1 MATKTMNPWQ
11 LTELLLKARTS
22 RMCLWG
28 PPGIGKSYTPFV
40 VAQEEKWD
48 FFSVTL
54 TDQTPMS
61 ELRGHFIL
69 QGNSFVW
76 HDGIIA
82 RAWRQSHKGPV
93 ILMINEIVEASSD
106 AEVFLHNALDDPE
119 MARMDLPN
127 GETIRPHMKNLMVIA
142 TMNAKPDHLREA
154 LRDRFPVMIEVLEPH
169 PAAIANLPQNLQKF
183 AIAATSPKA
192 GPDRMSI
199 RPIAAFA
206 VLRDT
211 LKSPELAAQAI
222 WGPKVGPTYLA
233 SMLEA
238 APKAKTEKD
247 AESARTAKLVPE
259 EV

>member
-1 MATKTMNPWQ
+1 MNPWQ
-11 LTELLLKARTS
+11 LLDLLMKTRTP
-22 RMCLWG
+22 RACLFG
-28 PPGIGKSYTPFV
+28 PPGIGKSYTPFT
-40 VAQEEKWD
+40 VAQENGWD

-82 RAWRQSHKGPV
+82 RAWRKSWDGPV
-93 ILMINEIVEASSD
+93 VLVINEIVEASAD

-127 GETIRPHMKNLMVIA
+127 GETIRPNKDNLMVVA
-142 TMNAKPDHLREA
+142 TMNGRPEHLREA
-154 LRDRFPVMIEVLEPH
+154 LRDRFPVMVEFTTPH
-169 PAAIANLPQNLQKF
+169 PAAIAALPENLRKF

-192 GPDRMSI
+192 GKDRMSI

-206 VLRDT
+206 ALRET
-211 LKSPELAAQAI
+211 LGNPELAAQAI
-222 WGPKVGPTYLA
+222 WGPKAGPLYLA
-233 SMLEA
+233 SMLDSA
-238 APKAKTEKD
+238 AKAETP
-247 AESARTAKLVPE
+247 APVGA
-259 EV
+259 